1 MAGQAGAD
9 PWVRHAAT
17 SPTSSAAGATGS
29 PELPAVVLIAVV
41 LRSPLR
47 VALALDALLFLAIA
61 LGILALRTIIVPALI
76 LPALLLGTLTL
87 NVLLLAAIPAI
98 VSVTPVA
105 VAAPLIA

>member
-1 MAGQAGAD
+1 MAGRRGQAPGSD
-9 PWVRHAAT
+9 TPQS

-61 LGILALRTIIVPALI
+61 LGILALRTTIVPALV
-76 LPALLLGTLTL
+76 LPTLLLGTLTL
-87 NVLLLAAIPAI
+87 NVLLLATIPAI